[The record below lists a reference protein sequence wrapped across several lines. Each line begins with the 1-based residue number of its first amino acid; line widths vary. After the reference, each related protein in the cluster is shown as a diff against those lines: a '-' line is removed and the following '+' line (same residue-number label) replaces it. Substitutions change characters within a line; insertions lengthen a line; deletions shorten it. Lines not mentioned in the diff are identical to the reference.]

1 MNKIFN
7 GLLPFEII
15 LLIMGVIIFLVLLF
29 LLVWSVMK
37 RRAIVTL
44 LPFFLL
50 PVVLVGYPS
59 IQSVQFKDNGLTIQK
74 YTRVVNNDPSDT
86 AARNKLS
93 EALIKFKNSN
103 RTQQNA
109 DALATVAGAQL
120 ALGKLDAASL
130 TVQKAVQLDPNSNSV
145 RTAARQVGQ
154 QVEVEREF
162 HQNISRLSELL
173 NEFHAAPRDT
183 VVAAGITRTL
193 SGIRS
198 PAYVD
203 ASSALVIAKAYAMM
217 DQQQQS
223 VKVINKVLEADPGSA
238 EAKEL
243 KDQVVTNQFNV
254 NKEAGATGEKTFRQ
268 NITLHPS
275 VLKAVVKDNKAV
287 NK

>member
-183 VVAAGITRTL
+183 AVAAGITRTL

-203 ASSALVIAKAYAMM
+203 ASSALVIAKAYAIM

-254 NKEAGATGEKTFRQ
+254 NKGAGSTREKTFRQ
-268 NITLHPS
+268 NIALHPS
-275 VLKAVVKDNKAV
+275 VLKAVVKDNKAG